1 MKFRVI
7 PSLVLA
13 VAAACAHA
21 AAPSIPPEVTMAVA
35 SGTRPS
41 ADVQAD
47 ADRKPAELLAF
58 AGIKPGDK
66 VADLMPGTGY
76 FTRLFR
82 QLVGPGGHVY
92 AVVPV
97 PLAASGAKR
106 VDPIKALIAERGID
120 NVSLL
125 VQPYEEIGADAP
137 LDVAWTSQNYHDV
150 YGEVGPFAVPGISGE
165 AAAAKLD
172 AAAFKALKPGG
183 VYIVIDHAAKAG
195 AGGTVAKSL
204 HRIEAQTVIAQAKAA
219 GFVLDGQSDVLANPS
234 DSHDKLIFA
243 AEIRGHTDKFVLKF
257 RKPAS

>member
-1 MKFRVI
+1 MKSRVI
-7 PSLVLA
+7 PSFVLA
-13 VAAACAHA
+13 VIASCAHA
-21 AAPSIPPEVTMAVA
+21 AAPAIPPAVAMAVA
-35 SGTRPS
+35 SKARPS

-58 AGIKPGDK
+58 AGIRSGDK
-66 VADLMPGTGY
+66 VADLIPGNGY
-76 FTRLFR
+76 FTRLFG
-82 QLVGPGGHVY
+82 QLVGPSGHVY

-97 PLAASGAKR
+97 PLASSGAKR
-106 VDPIKALIAERGID
+106 VDPIKALIAEPGFE

-137 LDVAWTSQNYHDV
+137 LDVVWTSQNYHDV
-150 YGEVGPFAVPGISGE
+150 YGEVGPFAVPGTSGE

-183 VYIVIDHAAKAG
+183 IYIVIDHAAKVG

-219 GFVLDGQSDVLANPS
+219 GFIFDGRSDVLRNPN

-243 AEIRGHTDKFVLKF
+243 EEIRGHTDKFVLKF